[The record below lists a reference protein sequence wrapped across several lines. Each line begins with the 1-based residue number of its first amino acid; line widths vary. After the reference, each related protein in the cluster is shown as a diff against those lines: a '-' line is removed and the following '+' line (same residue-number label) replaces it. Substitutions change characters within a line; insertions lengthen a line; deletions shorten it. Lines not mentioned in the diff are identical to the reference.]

1 MKKSIIV
8 IFILLFTVIE
18 ISSFPI
24 LLNVK
29 ITQNESVYISWQ
41 IENYVE
47 NMKIEIGCFRRSDKE
62 IIEIQSESVT
72 GDFGFLEKKDFYEL
86 QIILDELPQDFMLD
100 DHIIFPK
107 LIYNDR
113 IYYEMEK
120 FKAGSY
126 GVIKE
131 ENIIEMVSTK
141 EFYISKFEVTNEQFR
156 AFVNADGYEFQ
167 EYWMID
173 PALMSK
179 SSIGWIYQAK
189 YRMTLPFEWSFSKNP
204 FWEKA
209 ESSFIYGPVTNVRW
223 FEANAF
229 CNWMQCEM
237 PTLKQIQV
245 AFYNSVEC
253 KDDMFSGISVFKD
266 SSFPLQK
273 VRDGISEWLMSGV
286 EPSSAS
292 CAGCNEM
299 YVMINNANQKWN
311 YVVTLL
317 KCPLFRNANLGF
329 RIVID

>member
-1 MKKSIIV
+1 MRKFIV
-8 IFILLFTVIE
+8 IIFILG
-18 ISSFPI
+18 ISGLSAIPI
-24 LLNVK
+24 LLDVK
-29 ITQNESVYISWQ
+29 IIQQKEVVISWQ
-41 IENYVE
+41 IENPAE
-47 NMKIEIGCFRRSDKE
+47 DMKIEIGCFRKADKE
-62 IIEIQSESVT
+62 IIEIPSESVT
-72 GDFGFLEKKDFYEL
+72 GDFGLLEKKDFYKL
-86 QIILDELPQDFMLD
+86 QIILDRLPQDFNLAD
-100 DHIIFPK
+100 YIIFPK

-113 IYYEMEK
+113 IYYEMK
-120 FKAGSY
+120 KIKDGAYGSLQE
-126 GVIKE
+126 GNV
-131 ENIIEMVSTK
+131 IEMISSK

-204 FWEKA
+204 FWKEA
-209 ESSFIYGPVTNVRW
+209 ESNFIYGPVTNVRW

-245 AFYNSVEC
+245 AFYNFIEC
-253 KDDMFSGISVFKD
+253 KDDMFSGISILKD
-266 SSFPLQK
+266 NSFPLQK
-273 VRDGISEWLMSGV
+273 VRDGVSEWLMSGV

-299 YVMINNANQKWN
+299 YVMVNNANQKWN

>member
-1 MKKSIIV
+1 MRKAIII
-8 IFILLFTVIE
+8 IFILVVSGLSAI
-18 ISSFPI
+18 PI
-24 LLNVK
+24 LLNVE
-29 ITQNESVYISWQ
+29 IIQQNEIVISWK
-41 IENYVE
+41 IENPAE
-47 NMKIEIGCFRRSDKE
+47 NMKIEIGCFRKADKE
-62 IIEIQSESVT
+62 IIEIPSESVT

-86 QIILDELPQDFMLD
+86 QIILDGLPQDFMLD
-100 DHIIFPK
+100 DYIIFPK

-113 IYYEMEK
+113 IYYEMKK
-120 FKAGSY
+120 FKAGAY
-126 GVIKE
+126 GVIMA
-131 ENIIEMVSTK
+131 ENIIEMISSK
-141 EFYISKFEVTNEQFR
+141 EFYISKFEVTNEQFK

-179 SSIGWIYQAK
+179 SIIGWIYQAK

-204 FWEKA
+204 FWKKA
-209 ESSFIYGPVTNVRW
+209 ESNFIYGPVTNVRW

-229 CNWMQCEM
+229 CNWMQGEM
-237 PTLKQIQV
+237 PTLEQIQV

-253 KDDMFSGISVFKD
+253 KDDMFSGISIFKD
-266 SSFPLQK
+266 NSFPLQK
-273 VRDGISEWLMSGV
+273 VWDGVSEWLMSGV

-299 YVMINNANQKWN
+299 FVMINNANQKWN

-329 RIVID
+329 RFVID

>member
-1 MKKSIIV
+1 MKKLIII
-8 IFILLFTVIE
+8 IFILVISGLSA
-18 ISSFPI
+18 IPI
-24 LLNVK
+24 LLNVE
-29 ITQNESVYISWQ
+29 IIQQDRIVISWQ
-41 IENYVE
+41 IKNPAED
-47 NMKIEIGCFRRSDKE
+47 MKIEIGCFRRSDKK
-62 IIEIQSESVT
+62 IIEIPSESVT

-86 QIILDELPQDFMLD
+86 QIMLDELPEDFKLD
-100 DHIIFPK
+100 DYIIFPK

-113 IYYEMEK
+113 IFYEMKK
-120 FKAGSY
+120 FKDGSY

-131 ENIIEMVSTK
+131 GNVIEMLSTK

-156 AFVNADGYEFQ
+156 AFVNDDGYEFQ
-167 EYWMID
+167 EYWMVD

-189 YRMTLPFEWSFSKNP
+189 YRMTLPFEWNFSNDP
-204 FWEKA
+204 FWKKA
-209 ESSFIYGPVTNVRW
+209 ESNFIYGPVTNVRW

-229 CNWMQCEM
+229 CNWMQGEM

-253 KDDMFSGISVFKD
+253 KDDMFSGISIFKD
-266 SSFPLQK
+266 NSFPLQK
-273 VRDGISEWLMSGV
+273 VRDGVSEWLMSGV

-299 YVMINNANQKWN
+299 FVMINNENQKWD

-329 RIVID
+329 RFVID

>member
-1 MKKSIIV
+1 MRKSLIA
-8 IFILLFTVIE
+8 IFILVISRLSA
-18 ISSFPI
+18 IPI
-24 LLNVK
+24 LLNVE
-29 ITQNESVYISWQ
+29 IIQQDRIVISWQ
-41 IENYVE
+41 IENPAE
-47 NMKIEIGCFRRSDKE
+47 DMKIEIGCFRRSDKE
-62 IIEIQSESVT
+62 IIEIPSESIT
-72 GDFGFLEKKDFYEL
+72 GDFGFLEKKDLYEL
-86 QIILDELPQDFMLD
+86 QIILDGLPQDFNLAD
-100 DHIIFPK
+100 YIIFPK

-120 FKAGSY
+120 FKDGAY
-126 GVIKE
+126 GVIIA
-131 ENIIEMVSTK
+131 ENIIEMISTQ

-204 FWEKA
+204 FWKEA
-209 ESSFIYGPVTNVRW
+209 ESNFIYGPVTNVRW

-229 CNWMQCEM
+229 CNWMQGEM
-237 PTLKQIQV
+237 PTLKQVQV

-253 KDDMFSGISVFKD
+253 KDEMFSGISVFKD
-266 SSFPLQK
+266 NSFPLQK
-273 VRDGISEWLMSGV
+273 VRDGVSEWLMSGV

-299 YVMINNANQKWN
+299 FVMINNANRKWN

>member
-1 MKKSIIV
+1 MKKSLII
-8 IFILLFTVIE
+8 IFILVISE
-18 ISSFPI
+18 LSAIPI
-24 LLNVK
+24 LLNVE
-29 ITQNESVYISWQ
+29 IIQQNEIIISWQ
-41 IENYVE
+41 IENPAE
-47 NMKIEIGCFRRSDKE
+47 DMKIEIGCFRKSDKE

-72 GDFGFLEKKDFYEL
+72 GDFGFLEKKDLYES
-86 QIILDELPQDFMLD
+86 QIILAELPQDFNLAD
-100 DHIIFPK
+100 YIIFLK

-120 FKAGSY
+120 FKDGAY
-126 GVIKE
+126 GALQEGNV
-131 ENIIEMVSTK
+131 IEMISTK
-141 EFYISKFEVTNEQFR
+141 EFYISKYEVTNEQFR
-156 AFVNADGYEFQ
+156 AFVNDDGYEFQ

-189 YRMTLPFEWSFSKNP
+189 YRMTLPFEWSFSKSP
-204 FWEKA
+204 FWEEA
-209 ESSFIYGPVTNVRW
+209 ESNFIYGPVTNVRW

-229 CNWMQCEM
+229 CNWMQGEM

-253 KDDMFSGISVFKD
+253 KDDIFSGISVFKD
-266 SSFPLQK
+266 NSFPLQK
-273 VRDGISEWLMSGV
+273 VRDGVSEWLMSGV

-299 YVMINNANQKWN
+299 HVMINNANQKWN

-329 RIVID
+329 RIIID